1 MKTKAISVSRRLFLV
16 RGAQACAGLSLGLQF
31 SSGAHAASKADPS
44 KGLEANAFVSIHPD
58 NRVILTIKHLEMGQG
73 TYTGL
78 ATLMAEELDAD
89 WAQIETV
96 AAPANPEKFKNL
108 LFGGQ
113 LTGGSSAIANSYSQM
128 REAGAVARHMLVA
141 AAAAQWQVKPA
152 SISVKQGI
160 ISHAVSKR
168 SASFG
173 DMAIAAAQQKL
184 PSTVILKDPK
194 DFVLIGK
201 ANLARK
207 DTGKTNGKAIFTQD
221 VQLPNMLTA
230 VVAHPPAFGASLK
243 SVDASTAEKLPG
255 VKAVVTIPSGVAVLA
270 DTFWQAKKGRDA
282 LNVEWN
288 KPTTEISSP
297 AQMAEYK
304 KLAQTPGLQA
314 RNDGNVAAVLGA
326 DKNHLI
332 AEYEFPY
339 LAHAAMEPMNCVL
352 QKTATGV
359 EMWYGCQGQSWDQA
373 AVAKVFGLAPEH
385 IKINTLLAGGS
396 FGRRATFNS
405 DYAVE
410 LANIVKA
417 WGKSAPVKL
426 VWTREDDTQ
435 GGYYRPAYVH
445 RLAASLN
452 SKGDIAAWQQCI
464 VGQAITG
471 ADAKTVDRLSV
482 EGAANL
488 PYAIP
493 NILVEAHNTYNAV
506 PVSFWRSVG
515 STHTAYAVETFIDEL
530 AHRAKQDPLNYRLA
544 MLKDHPRHRG
554 VLKLVAERAGW
565 GKKLPAGH
573 FQGLAV
579 HESFNS
585 YVAQVAEIAKLD
597 NGKFRIHKITCAVDC
612 GVAVNPDVI
621 RAQMEGGIG
630 FGLSPLMLSEITLD
644 KSQAQQKNFDAY
656 KVIRIQH
663 MPEIEVHI
671 VPSAEAPTG
680 VGEPGTPVVA
690 PAVANALFAA
700 TGKRLRKLPAG
711 AEFFQF

>member
-1 MKTKAISVSRRLFLV
+1 M
-16 RGAQACAGLSLGLQF
+16 QF
-31 SSGAHAASKADPS
+31 SSGAHAANKADPS
-44 KGLEANAFVSIHPD
+44 KGLEANAFVNIHPD

-78 ATLMAEELDAD
+78 ATLIAEELDAD

-96 AAPANPEKFKNL
+96 GAPANPEKFKNL
-108 LFGGQ
+108 LFGAQ

-128 REAGAVARHMLVA
+128 REAGAA
-141 AAAAQWQVKPA
+141 AEQWQVKAA
-152 SISVKQGI
+152 SITVKQGV
-160 ISHAVSKR
+160 ISHAASKR

-173 DMAIAAAQQKL
+173 DMAIAAAKQAL
-184 PSTVILKDPK
+184 PSTVSLKDPK

-221 VQLPNMLTA
+221 VQFPNMLTA

-243 SVDASTAEKLPG
+243 HVDASKAEKLPG

-282 LNVEWN
+282 LSLEWN
-288 KPTTEISSP
+288 SPTADISSP

-314 RNDGNVAAVLGA
+314 RNDGDVAAVLGA

-352 QKTATGV
+352 QKTAAGV

-373 AVAKVFGLAPEH
+373 AVAKVFGLAPER

-396 FGRRATFNS
+396 FGRRAGFTS
-405 DYAVE
+405 DYPVE

-435 GGYYRPAYVH
+435 AGYYRPAYVH

-452 SKGDIAAWQQCI
+452 SKGDITAWQQCI

-515 STHTAYAVETFIDEL
+515 STHTAYAVNL
-530 AHRAKQDPLNYRLA
+530 YRRASP
-544 MLKDHPRHRG
+544 PRQTR
-554 VLKLVAERAGW
+554 
-565 GKKLPAGH
+565 
-573 FQGLAV
+573 
-579 HESFNS
+579 
-585 YVAQVAEIAKLD
+585 
-597 NGKFRIHKITCAVDC
+597 
-612 GVAVNPDVI
+612 
-621 RAQMEGGIG
+621 
-630 FGLSPLMLSEITLD
+630 
-644 KSQAQQKNFDAY
+644 
-656 KVIRIQH
+656 
-663 MPEIEVHI
+663 
-671 VPSAEAPTG
+671 SA
-680 VGEPGTPVVA
+680 
-690 PAVANALFAA
+690 
-700 TGKRLRKLPAG
+700 
-711 AEFFQF
+711 